1 MPFILCSSYLYVI
14 LQPPLWKVANAY
26 EIEQILDDIEE
37 LEPTRMGST
46 VHVDLD
52 DVIDI
57 VMSGYYRCK
66 ARVQTAMLEAARA
79 HDIDKNGLELEE
91 FEVFIQGIAHKNDLT
106 KKTLTSLWRNILQIA
121 DELKPDI
128 PIEEQV
134 FTNSP
139 LFPVACMRCDIYP
152 YVEKPKPLEKNASR
166 FSSVVDESAAAKIKE
181 LKQKKKARNRK

>member
-1 MPFILCSSYLYVI
+1 MFPRDHDRYDGFEDVPESTLALRWCWRYS
-14 LQPPLWKVANAY
+14 
-26 EIEQILDDIEE
+26 
-37 LEPTRMGST
+37 LEPTT
-46 VHVDLD
+46 L
-52 DVIDI
+52 
-57 VMSGYYRCK
+57 
-66 ARVQTAMLEAARA
+66 T
-79 HDIDKNGLELEE
+79 
-91 FEVFIQGIAHKNDLT
+91 IALPFQFQAVSNHDLT